1 MKRTLKIAA
10 GLVGVVA
17 AVAGVAALAQQDGRS
32 AHSMTCMHDGG
43 HAGAGPMGQGM
54 KHGGGMGQMQERMGR
69 NHARM
74 AEMHARMHG
83 DAGASDQRED
93 GHQH

>member
-17 AVAGVAALAQQDGRS
+17 AVAGVAAYAQQDGRGT
-32 AHSMTCMHDGG
+32 HSMPCMHESGK
-43 HAGAGPMGQGM
+43 AGAGQMGHGM
-54 KHGGGMGQMQERMGR
+54 KHGGMGQMQERMGR

-83 DAGASDQRED
+83 AAGTPDQKEE
-93 GHQH
+93 GHKH

>member
-17 AVAGVAALAQQDGRS
+17 AVAGVAAIAQQDGRG

-43 HAGAGPMGQGM
+43 EADAGHNEQGM
-54 KHGGGMGQMQERMGR
+54 KHGRG
-69 NHARM
+69 M

-83 DAGASDQRED
+83 DAGASDQRQD
-93 GHQH
+93 GHKH